1 MKRGISQEG
10 LKLLACVT
18 MLVDHVAALHY
29 AVTPLRVIG
38 RLSFPIFCFLLSEGV
53 YHTRNPRKYALRLL
67 VVALLS
73 ELPFDYAL
81 FGGID
86 WWHQSVM
93 VTLLLGFCA
102 VQSAKMV
109 TSFWLK
115 LVSAAP
121 FLIIAHFANAD
132 YGVNGVALIIL
143 FGLTREWPLRP
154 LIQALGMLLIFSG
167 SGGRVLFEVMGQP
180 VVLQMAAVLAM
191 IPIALYSGEKRSS
204 SKLLQWTFYLF
215 YPVHLVVLILFK

>member
-18 MLVDHVAALHY
+18 MSVDHVAALHY

-93 VTLLLGFCA
+93 VTLLLGFGA
-102 VQSAKMV
+102 VVCMEKCPSLGWKAM
-109 TSFWLK
+109 
-115 LVSAAP
+115 AAVP
-121 FLIIAHFANAD
+121 FALLAELAMAD
-132 YGVNGVALIIL
+132 YGWAGVALAAMFEL
-143 FGLTREWPLRP
+143 SRYLYPKNLLRSKPLT
-154 LIQALGMLLIFSG
+154 AKT
-167 SGGRVLFEVMGQP
+167 
-180 VVLQMAAVLAM
+180 A
-191 IPIALYSGEKRSS
+191 
-204 SKLLQWTFYLF
+204 
-215 YPVHLVVLILFK
+215 